1 MTAAALLLLGLGP
14 LTAATLNVTTNADPA
29 CPCMDVRA
37 FFLDA
42 KLTATGGMAELLRS
56 EGSPCNDT
64 DVLDYQSARSSGS
77 SVTAFCYPANYGSSR
92 CSAWDAGPR
101 SKAHACSAS
110 RPPAYCSQRWCCAS
124 CTCCGISAAASD
136 ASERRPGAATAL
148 GKPELEEAASGR
160 PAVRLRCP
168 RFHIQMSHPA
178 RFPRCYV
185 DPQNCRLS
193 EHDIQGTTLF
203 EWSSD
208 YETPL
213 YFSVPRAFHPNPNPN
228 QCRH

>member
-110 RPPAYCSQRWCCAS
+110 RPPAYCSQRWC
-124 CTCCGISAAASD
+124 
-136 ASERRPGAATAL
+136 
-148 GKPELEEAASGR
+148 
-160 PAVRLRCP
+160 
-168 RFHIQMSHPA
+168 
-178 RFPRCYV
+178 YV
-185 DPQNCRLS
+185 DPQNCRMS

-208 YETPL
+208 YETSL
-213 YFSVPRAFHPNPNPN
+213 YVRLTLTLTAHHSPFTLTLTLTLILALTSSRTALAAKLRGTSSPMPCTPARA
-228 QCRH
+228 RAR